1 MNNSKSRSLIRY
13 LHITILG
20 IILVFILIALITTS
34 FFSFKL
40 TSNNVANLLNDI
52 NSTELYLEF
61 IHSENHL
68 FPPSG
73 ASVLSKL
80 YIEIGYYIL

>member
-68 FPPSG
+68 FPPSE
-73 ASVLSKL
+73 A
-80 YIEIGYYIL
+80 